1 LKKILIF
8 TPHFDPET
16 QIINDVIY
24 AHKDNFDFTVV
35 TSFPHYPN
43 KHLYKN
49 YYYLKDSIVK
59 KNGIKIIRL
68 PVTPRVGKNLFFL
81 SVNYLSYMILSIFLL
96 PYLLFLSFDRI
107 FIFQT
112 SPITIALTPIILSKL
127 KKIKT
132 TMWILDL
139 WPETLSSFD
148 FPMKKIV
155 IKFFDFFAK
164 FIYRNCKKIFISSR
178 GFKESLKLRN
188 YKENDII
195 FLPQWVDREQL
206 DITSENLEVNLPPKD
221 SFIIT
226 FAGNIG
232 NAQDIESIGEAIKLC
247 KYQKKIHWLFL
258 GDGSKKEYLVNLKK
272 NESLDNLHLL
282 GPFPKKFMNFFFKR
296 SSCLLLT
303 LKDSEAFNS
312 VLPAK
317 LQSYMNSGKPILTMA
332 SGEASKVVIEAN
344 IGLIAN
350 SGDYKKLYQN
360 IMTLQNYKPHQIE
373 QIALN
378 SYQYLNTN
386 FNRDRLLKKIKDI
399 AFN

>member
-1 LKKILIF
+1 MKKILIF

-24 AHKDNFDFTVV
+24 SYKDNFDFTVV

-68 PVTPRVGKNLFFL
+68 PVTPRIGKNLFFL
-81 SVNYLSYMILSIFLL
+81 SVNYLSYVVLSMFLL
-96 PYLLFLSFDRI
+96 PYLLFLSFDKI

-112 SPITIALTPIILSKL
+112 SPITVALTPIILSKL

-155 IKFFDFFAK
+155 IKFFDFFVK
-164 FIYRNCKKIFISSR
+164 FIYRNCKIFISSK

-188 YKENDII
+188 FRENDII
-195 FLPQWVDREQL
+195 FLPQWADRKQSDENI
-206 DITSENLEVNLPPKD
+206 DNLEIYFPPKN

-247 KYQKKIHWLFL
+247 KYEKKIHWLFL

-282 GPFPKKFMNFFFKR
+282 GAFPKKYMNSFFKR

-303 LKDSEAFNS
+303 LKDSEAFNP

-332 SGEASKVVIEAN
+332 SGEVSKVVFEAN
-344 IGLIAN
+344 IGLIAK
-350 SGDYKKLYQN
+350 SSDYEKLYQN
-360 IMTLQNYKPHQIE
+360 ILSLRKYNSYQLE
-373 QIALN
+373 QIKIN
-378 SYQYLNTN
+378 SFQYLNTN
-386 FNRDRLLKKIKDI
+386 FNRDRLLKKINDI